1 MIKRALVV
9 AIGAAVGCHPA
20 AWSQSTQQN
29 EATTLQEV
37 QVTGFERVYKE
48 PTTNTALGFEADP
61 MSTPLTTIS
70 IPIDILED
78 QQVNNVE
85 DALRNVA
92 GVTKFKQ
99 GNGGEEKFS
108 IRGFDASQSLYKD
121 GARIN
126 NVFNATNIAT
136 TETAN
141 IERYDILKGPASIL
155 YGQGEPGGVINYVTK
170 KPKFTE
176 YRAAEVIAG
185 SDDYYRVEADF
196 TGPLSDTFAYRLILS
211 SEDSGSHRDFTFRDR
226 QLVAPSLT
234 WKLSPQTLVTAQYE
248 YITDTYTQDRGQVLD
263 GNNATGYSYSGRLN
277 GTQFYG
283 IPGWNENTES
293 DYNRFALLAE
303 HFFDNGS
310 SITANYSRTRVDKT
324 LFDSSPRALGPNM
337 QVVADNG
344 DVAIR
349 ASQQGGQGESDSMVL
364 KYQWQLDGGTLF
376 GQNIGHK
383 FLLQGDYERIVN
395 NTISASGTQITY
407 NVNTGQYSGIPPG
420 GVVVGPFT
428 QGGSSARQQGLVIQD
443 LISIGEKWN
452 VLAGLRST
460 QFEDRQ
466 AGVDSDDIS
475 PRLGLV
481 YKATDTLSYYGSWA
495 KGFTPT
501 TATGF
506 NPATG
511 NGIGGAPLDPE
522 RTEQYELGIKKQLL
536 NKQLDITAA
545 IFDLRKSDVAVT
557 DPASSGLPANEQW
570 STNLGETQTLGFDIQ
585 AIGKVNDSFRV
596 VAGYAYLDN
605 QLLAVD
611 PSLAGQEGNVL
622 PGIPEHSGNLF
633 GVYEVQRGQYKGL
646 GLGLGVFAQTGSF
659 VSTENR
665 AKYDGWAQLDALAY
679 YKADGWKVQ
688 LNLKN
693 ITDEEYNYAQAGTT
707 TDSFGAV
714 RVGTS
719 TPRTVNVS
727 LSVEF

>member
-1 MIKRALVV
+1 MKKRALAV
-9 AIGAAVGCHPA
+9 AIGTAVGFQPT
-20 AWSQSTQQN
+20 AWSQNNQETSS
-29 EATTLQEV
+29 TLQEV
-37 QVTGFERVYKE
+37 QVTGFERVYRE
-48 PTTNTALGFEADP
+48 PTTSTGLGFEADP
-61 MSTPLTTIS
+61 MSTPLTVIS
-70 IPIDILED
+70 IPMDILED

-170 KPKFTE
+170 KPKFTQ
-176 YRAAEVIAG
+176 YRSAEVIAG
-185 SDDYYRVEADF
+185 NNDYYRAEADF
-196 TGPLSDTFAYRLILS
+196 TGPLSDAFAYRLVLS
-211 SEDSGSHRDFTFRDR
+211 TEDSGNHRDFTFRDR
-226 QLVAPSLT
+226 QLVAPSLS

-277 GTQFYG
+277 GSQFFG
-283 IPGWNENTES
+283 IPGWNQNTES

-310 SITANYSRTRVDKT
+310 SITANYSRARVDKN
-324 LFDSSPRALGPNM
+324 LLDSSPRAVGLNS

-344 DVAIR
+344 DVLIR
-349 ASQQGGQGESDSMVL
+349 ASQQGGEGESDTVVL
-364 KYQWQLDGGTLF
+364 KYQWEMPGGKVF
-376 GQNIGHK
+376 GQALSHK
-383 FLLQGDYERIVN
+383 FMIQADHETIVN
-395 NTISASGTQITY
+395 RTRSASGSTITY
-407 NVNTGQYSGIPPG
+407 NINTGLYSNIPPG
-420 GVVVGPFT
+420 GVTVGAFT
-428 QGGSSARQQGLVIQD
+428 EGGSSASQQGFVIQD

-452 VLAGLRST
+452 LLAGLRST
-460 QFEDRQ
+460 QFEDKF
-466 AGVDSDDIS
+466 ANVKSDDVS
-475 PRLGLV
+475 PRFGLV

-522 RTEQYELGIKKQLL
+522 RTEQYELGIKKQLFK
-536 NKQLDITAA
+536 KQLDITAA
-545 IFDLRKSDVAVT
+545 VFDLRKTDVAVT
-557 DPASSGLPANEQW
+557 DPNSTSLPEAQQW
-570 STNLGETQTLGFDIQ
+570 STNLGETQTLGFDLQ
-585 AIGKVNDSFRV
+585 AIGKLNDSFRLI
-596 VAGYAYLDN
+596 AGYAYLDN
-605 QLLAVD
+605 QLLRVD

-622 PGIPEHSGNLF
+622 PGIPTHSGNLF
-633 GVYEVQRGQYKGL
+633 GVYEIQRGHFKGFGL
-646 GLGLGVFAQTGSF
+646 GAGVFAQTGSF
-659 VSTENR
+659 ASTENR
-665 AKYDGWAQLDALAY
+665 ARYHGWTQVDALAY
-679 YKADGWKVQ
+679 YKAKGWKLQ

-693 ITDEEYNYAQAGTT
+693 ITDEEYNFAQAGTT
-707 TDSFGAV
+707 EDSFAAI

-719 TPRTVNVS
+719 TPRTANLS